1 MNIYV
6 YSDESGVFD
15 HIHNKYY
22 VYAGVIVLGDDS
34 LEVCRRKYAKV
45 ETDVRNATHIQGEL
59 KAVALNNKYKN
70 KIFRS
75 LNHFYK
81 FAGVVEQWRV
91 NNNIW
96 YSKKD
101 KQRYLDYI
109 YKISVKK
116 AFENLINEGIIVPS
130 DVKKI
135 SFYVDE
141 HTTATNGRY
150 ELREGLEQELKNGT
164 YNYNYSLYFPPIFPK
179 LQELTLDYCN
189 SELAKN
195 RLIRAADIVANTVFY
210 HVEHDL
216 RDKLKQIPLLHCT
229 YQP

>member
-1 MNIYV
+1 MNVYV

-15 HIHNKYY
+15 HVHNKYY

-34 LEVCRRKYAKV
+34 LEDYRRKYAKV
-45 ETDVRNATHIQGEL
+45 EKDVRSATHIKGEL
-59 KAVALNNKYKN
+59 KAVVLNNKYKN

-75 LNHFYK
+75 LNHYHK
-81 FAGVVEQWRV
+81 FAGIIEQWRV
-91 NNNIW
+91 NDNIW
-96 YSKKD
+96 NSKKD
-101 KQRYLDYI
+101 KQRYLDYV
-109 YKISVKK
+109 YKISIKR
-116 AFENLINEGIIVPS
+116 AFENLSNEGIIVPN
-130 DVKKI
+130 DVEKI

-164 YNYNYSLYFPPIFPK
+164 YNYNYSLYFPPIFPQLK
-179 LQELTLDYCN
+179 ELTLDYCN

-210 HVEHDL
+210 HVEHNS
-216 RDKLKQIPLLHCT
+216 RDKLNQIPLLHCT